1 MNRIKG
7 VSLIEAMAVILIGGL
22 ITVFAIPSFMGVV
35 HNYRVTAYADALGQH
50 LDFARSEAIKRNSV
64 VNVCARQS
72 PSSQQCGTINNWS
85 NGWMVYYADSSGNP
99 VVLKLQEALN
109 VGSLVDFS
117 ASTLAFQSNGLLSG
131 LPSSFNMSS
140 SYCTGNSARNIAI
153 SQVGIISKSKMS
165 C

>member
-1 MNRIKG
+1 MKQTRG
-7 VSLIEAMAVILIGGL
+7 VSLIEMMGVILIGGL
-22 ITVFAIPSFMGVV
+22 VTLYAIPSFMGVV
-35 HNYRVTAYADALGQH
+35 HNYRVSGYADALGQH
-50 LDFARSEAIKRNSV
+50 LDYARSEAIKRNSN
-64 VNVCARQS
+64 VNVCARLTPTS
-72 PSSQQCGTINNWS
+72 LQCGAVNNWS
-85 NGWMVYYADSSGNP
+85 NGWLVYFNDTGGNP

-117 ASTLAFQSNGLLSG
+117 ASTLTFQSNGLISG